1 MNKSFTSALSGA
13 TDINSVIALVSS
25 LERKETRLGR
35 SSYVVT
41 SKGAEVKTAF
51 KVVDASSLIISNNLD
66 GTINPAFP
74 EELQPRDRTRLSSK
88 LQVNR
93 IASNLRPAQLT
104 DSGMSSHGA
113 PIVGPDNVVESG
125 NGRSMGIWRAYEQ
138 GQADEYRQY
147 LIDHAK
153 EFGLN
158 PDEISQM
165 SMPVLVRERLT
176 DVDRAQFARDS
187 NISDL
192 QEMAASEKAYA
203 DAQFL
208 TESVMALFNPSDD
221 GNLLARSNDA
231 FIRAFLREIGDT
243 ATAGLLTA
251 DGRPTKQLIDRIQNA
266 IFAKAYKDE
275 RLVRLVSEEP
285 DPEMRNI
292 LTALNTAASDFAQM
306 QSLSGD
312 AHHDA
317 VTGLVDGIEQVNGL
331 DTQAIAA
338 LQEAINLVREAKDNG
353 QAVEEVIA
361 QRGLFGD
368 STPEAEALAL
378 FIVANNRSAKRMG
391 AAFKK
396 MAQKIND
403 ELTHKQ
409 QALGD
414 MFGGGDVDLRRIL
427 SAVSDEIE
435 GEFGEGKGLN
445 FAMFENSTVLNNC
458 SMEN

>member
-1 MNKSFTSALSGA
+1 
-13 TDINSVIALVSS
+13 
-25 LERKETRLGR
+25 
-35 SSYVVT
+35 
-41 SKGAEVKTAF
+41 
-51 KVVDASSLIISNNLD
+51 
-66 GTINPAFP
+66 
-74 EELQPRDRTRLSSK
+74 
-88 LQVNR
+88 
-93 IASNLRPAQLT
+93 
-104 DSGMSSHGA
+104 
-113 PIVGPDNVVESG
+113 
-125 NGRSMGIWRAYEQ
+125 MGIWRAYEQ

-317 VTGLVDGIEQVNGL
+317 VTGLVDGIEQVNGT

-338 LQEAINLVREAKDNG
+338 LGKQLILYVKPKTTVRP
-353 QAVEEVIA
+353 
-361 QRGLFGD
+361 L
-368 STPEAEALAL
+368 
-378 FIVANNRSAKRMG
+378 
-391 AAFKK
+391 KK
-396 MAQKIND
+396 
-403 ELTHKQ
+403 
-409 QALGD
+409 
-414 MFGGGDVDLRRIL
+414 
-427 SAVSDEIE
+427 
-435 GEFGEGKGLN
+435 
-445 FAMFENSTVLNNC
+445 
-458 SMEN
+458 

>member
-1 MNKSFTSALSGA
+1 MNKSVTSALSEA
-13 TDINSVIALVSS
+13 ADINSVIALVSS
-25 LERKETRLGR
+25 LERKETHLGR

-66 GTINPAFP
+66 GTINTAFP

-208 TESVMALFNPSDD
+208 TESVMALFNPSED

-231 FIRAFLREIGDT
+231 FIRAFLSEIGDT

-275 RLVRLVSEEP
+275 RLVRLVAEEP

-312 AHHDA
+312 VHHDA

-403 ELTHKQ
+403 ELIHKQ

-414 MFGGGDVDLRRIL
+414 MFGGEEVDLRSIL
-427 SAVSDEIE
+427 SVVSDEIE
-435 GEFGEGKGLN
+435 AEFGEGKGLN

-458 SMEN
+458 STEN

>member
-1 MNKSFTSALSGA
+1 
-13 TDINSVIALVSS
+13 
-25 LERKETRLGR
+25 
-35 SSYVVT
+35 
-41 SKGAEVKTAF
+41 
-51 KVVDASSLIISNNLD
+51 
-66 GTINPAFP
+66 INPAFP

-208 TESVMALFNPSDD
+208 TESIMALFNPSDD

-231 FIRAFLREIGDT
+231 FIRAFLREIG
-243 ATAGLLTA
+243 
-251 DGRPTKQLIDRIQNA
+251 
-266 IFAKAYKDE
+266 
-275 RLVRLVSEEP
+275 
-285 DPEMRNI
+285 
-292 LTALNTAASDFAQM
+292 
-306 QSLSGD
+306 
-312 AHHDA
+312 
-317 VTGLVDGIEQVNGL
+317 
-331 DTQAIAA
+331 
-338 LQEAINLVREAKDNG
+338 
-353 QAVEEVIA
+353 
-361 QRGLFGD
+361 
-368 STPEAEALAL
+368 
-378 FIVANNRSAKRMG
+378 
-391 AAFKK
+391 
-396 MAQKIND
+396 
-403 ELTHKQ
+403 
-409 QALGD
+409 
-414 MFGGGDVDLRRIL
+414 
-427 SAVSDEIE
+427 
-435 GEFGEGKGLN
+435 
-445 FAMFENSTVLNNC
+445 
-458 SMEN
+458 